1 MPKQGDFLMVIEA
14 PLSRYK
20 KNNFRIGIAVLLGL
34 AIWFAYDGYF
44 NDKFIQKHTDPN
56 GAADS
61 TLVFNR
67 KAPPFLVGGAVL
79 LGIYL
84 FAIKDKKIIAGEN
97 SLVAGKLE
105 IAYDSIQKIDK
116 THFDSKG
123 YFVITYKDYQGV
135 DADLKI
141 SDGSYDNLP
150 ALLDKLISV
159 IS

>member
-1 MPKQGDFLMVIEA
+1 MVIEA
-14 PLSRYK
+14 TLSKHK
-20 KNNFRIGIAVLLGL
+20 KNSFRIGIVVLLGL
-34 AIWFAYDGYF
+34 AIWFAYDGYR
-44 NDKFIQKHTDPN
+44 NEKFIQKHTDQD
-56 GAADS
+56 GAPDS

-67 KAPPFLVGGAVL
+67 KSPPYFLGAAFI

-84 FAIKDKKIIAGEN
+84 FVIKDKRLIVGEN
-97 SLVAGKLE
+97 SLITPNRE

-135 DADLKI
+135 NADLKI
-141 SDGSYDNLP
+141 SDRTYDNLGEV
-150 ALLDKLISV
+150 LDHLIAK

>member
-1 MPKQGDFLMVIEA
+1 MAIEA
-14 PLSRYK
+14 PLSKHKR
-20 KNNFRIGIAVLLGL
+20 NNFIIGIVVLTGL
-34 AIWFAYDGYF
+34 AFWFAYDGCYNEAF
-44 NDKFIQKHTDPN
+44 AEKHTNQDGTP
-56 GAADS
+56 DS

-67 KAPPFLVGGAVL
+67 KSPPYLFGAVFI

-84 FAIKDKKIIAGEN
+84 FVIKDKKVVASED
-97 SLVAGKLE
+97 SLVVGKLQ

-141 SDGSYDNLP
+141 SDRTYDNLP
-150 ALLDKLISV
+150 DVLEHLISK

>member
-1 MPKQGDFLMVIEA
+1 MAIEA
-14 PLSRYK
+14 PLSKHKR
-20 KNNFRIGIAVLLGL
+20 NNFVIGIAVLLGL

-44 NDKFIQKHTDPN
+44 NEKFIQKHTDEDGMP
-56 GAADS
+56 DS

-67 KAPPFLVGGAVL
+67 KAPPYLAGAAVL
-79 LGIYL
+79 LGVYL
-84 FAIKDKKIIAGEN
+84 FAIKAKKVIAGPDR
-97 SLVAGKLE
+97 LIIGKRE

-135 DADLKI
+135 DADMKI
-141 SDGSYDNLP
+141 SDRTYDNLGEV
-150 ALLDKLISV
+150 LDHLIAK